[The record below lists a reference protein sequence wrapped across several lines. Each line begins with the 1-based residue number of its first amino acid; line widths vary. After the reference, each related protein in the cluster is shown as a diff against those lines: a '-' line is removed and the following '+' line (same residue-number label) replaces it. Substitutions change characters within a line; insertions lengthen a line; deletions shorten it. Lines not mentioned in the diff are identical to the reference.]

1 MVVFPF
7 VAGGIKS
14 GISEN
19 VSQLDRWR
27 DMHFISFIS
36 KETRAR
42 GPQKIPKNVLDGAS
56 FFSLL
61 DRRCRFEGEF
71 WHIEINTGLAENV
84 AALHKDTKI

>member
-1 MVVFPF
+1 MFPF
-7 VAGGIKS
+7 VAGGLKS

-19 VSQLDRWR
+19 VLQLDRWR
-27 DMHFISFIS
+27 VMHFIRLIS

-42 GPQKIPKNVLDGAS
+42 APQKIPKNVLDGAS

-71 WHIEINTGLAENV
+71 
-84 AALHKDTKI
+84 